1 MMMMKKKQQRQQQL
15 KPQDRSDRPENRQ
28 TYDNNH
34 WRLDRIYLS
43 TSAAVNSRLW
53 LADFP

>member
-1 MMMMKKKQQRQQQL
+1 MKKKQQRQQQL